1 VTSDLRELAGTR
13 VMDLDGSS
21 WVDAGY
27 TIDGMLGIGGMGVA
41 FLAHVASPSSETAT
55 SERPARPAPGTR
67 LVLKILLPEIVLRE
81 AKVAQLSF
89 KKEVVALARLA
100 ERRPPSP
107 FVVRW
112 IDAGW
117 LPVTW
122 EPARAQGIDPLLLPW
137 SAMELVDGRPLGTT
151 LEERLESASG
161 PIEPVRAA
169 SLIDGIVRGVRAIH
183 AVGLV
188 HRDLK
193 PSNVLVCGEPPNE
206 LPKITDFGV
215 ARATGVGDTFDVT
228 VGTTGYC
235 ALEQLEGRGAG
246 GKDAVGP
253 WSDVFAIGAIAYE
266 ILTRHPM
273 YADAPTAMGYVGR
286 VLARNFVRISD
297 HDLGPAWETPEGRAA
312 AAEWDLLLMRA
323 TSPRSPGGGSI
334 GNDPGMP
341 VRHRDVDELL
351 DELEPLLEKTRALS
365 RRRPIESVAR
375 DDGRAR
381 RWEWSVSPRSPAPLL
396 AAAVRNDGIALGAT
410 AKGLVHF
417 DGERW
422 TELPMRA
429 NDGAT
434 IAVLVGGAGTF
445 VAVRSDGEIEV
456 LPGGG
461 GAFSYR
467 LPFAVKRA
475 TALAGHPLGTAW
487 LGVLA
492 SHGEWMVLRM
502 RGRAASPFTR
512 LQNARIHAMAL
523 GVLGDEEVLVVGGS
537 TEGRRDE
544 AFASA
549 IDHHGRA
556 FALPPLPG
564 PSIDALAFE
573 EDDVLLAGPEGVG
586 RIDGLRRVVT
596 LDPTPP
602 VPISSLVAL
611 PDGQVWGMSPGQVQ
625 RRVEGSWL
633 QMHSEPSLWSNRLL
647 ATAASGARVFAVHDD
662 GRLVL
667 GRLALTSG

>member
-1 VTSDLRELAGTR
+1 MLKVTPDLRELVGSR
-13 VMDLDGSS
+13 VMDLASGETI
-21 WVDAGY
+21 DAGY
-27 TIDGMLGIGGMGVA
+27 TIDGMLGMGGMGVA
-41 FLAHVASPSSETAT
+41 FLAHVSADAKV
-55 SERPARPAPGTR
+55 ERPGRPAPGTR

-89 KKEVVALARLA
+89 KKEVVALARLS

-112 IDAGW
+112 LDAGL
-117 LPVTW
+117 LPVSW
-122 EPARAQGIDPLLLPW
+122 EPAREQGIDPLLLPW

-151 LEERLESASG
+151 LEERLEHASG

-193 PSNVLVCGEPPNE
+193 PSNVLVCGEPPYE

-215 ARATGVGDTFDVT
+215 ARASGIGDTFDVT

-235 ALEQLEGRGAG
+235 ALEQLEGRSAT

-266 ILTRHPM
+266 ILSRAPM

-286 VLARNFVRISD
+286 VLARNFVRLSD
-297 HDLGPAWETPEGRAA
+297 YALGPAWETAEGRAV
-312 AAEWDLLLMRA
+312 AAEWDRLLLRA

-334 GNDPGMP
+334 GNDVGMP
-341 VRHRDVDELL
+341 MRHRDVDELL
-351 DELEPLLEKTRALS
+351 DELEPLLEKTRGLS
-365 RRRPIESVAR
+365 RRRTIESVAR
-375 DDGRAR
+375 DDGRTR
-381 RWEWSVSPRSPAPLL
+381 RWEWSVSPPAPAPLV
-396 AAAVRNDGIALGAT
+396 AAAVRNDGIALAAT
-410 AKGLVHF
+410 ATNLLHF

-422 TELPMRA
+422 TELPARKYD
-429 NDGAT
+429 DGT
-434 IAVLVGGAGTF
+434 VAVLQGGAGTF
-445 VAVRSDGEIEV
+445 VVVRADGEVEV

-461 GAFSYR
+461 GAFSFR

-487 LGVLA
+487 LAVLA
-492 SHGEWMVLRM
+492 SHGEWTVLRL

-512 LQNARIHAMAL
+512 LGKARIHAMAA
-523 GVLGDEEVLVVGGS
+523 GVLGDEEVLVVAGS

-544 AFASA
+544 AFVSA

-556 FALPPLPG
+556 FALPPIPG
-564 PSIDALAFE
+564 PSVDTLAFE
-573 EDDVLLAGPEGVG
+573 EDDLLLAGPEGVG
-586 RIDGLRRVVT
+586 RIDGLRRVVL
-596 LDPTPP
+596 LDPAPTSP
-602 VPISSLVAL
+602 VASIAAL
-611 PDGQVWGMSPGQVQ
+611 PDGQVWGFAAGTVQ
-625 RRVEGSWL
+625 RRVSGAWL
-633 QMHSEPSLWSNRLL
+633 QMHVDPSLASRRLL
-647 ATAASGARVFAVHDD
+647 ATAASGARVWAVYDD
-662 GRLVL
+662 GRIVL
-667 GRLALTSG
+667 GRLALSTG